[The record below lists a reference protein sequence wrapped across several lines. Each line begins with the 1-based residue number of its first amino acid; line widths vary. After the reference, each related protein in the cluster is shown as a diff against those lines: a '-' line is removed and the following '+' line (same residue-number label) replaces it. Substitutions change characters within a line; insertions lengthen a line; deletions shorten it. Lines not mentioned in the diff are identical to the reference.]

1 MRYSFTLLLLL
12 FCITIKAQSKAAYL
26 KKHRQ
31 DLTDT
36 TFVFPQTDFNI
47 IGFGAYH
54 GSAKTYDAELLLI
67 KSLKQQNALDYYI
80 PETNF
85 SQAFFFQEYLET
97 GNDDLLKELV
107 LAFQTIVTQEG
118 TIETYQHWKNIR
130 EVNRMY
136 PNEPIKVLGFDI
148 INEYRFPIKHIL
160 YLTRD
165 ISKWQQKEQLQ
176 ELLDQNKTDLSIRN
190 DSLKEQ
196 LKNFIKDYNENKFLY
211 MDQIKDTLSFNHIL
225 KNIGYTLETTAERE
239 KIIFDNY
246 ISLIKPYQLDRKKQ
260 FAKYGFFHIQKTRE
274 AAYPS
279 FFTRLI
285 ENNIYTA
292 QKVITITGY
301 LTKSEVF
308 WDKIYDEDKNYMSFT
323 VEKGYGIGD
332 YWKERFKGIRKL
344 KQNRLSDLTL
354 FRLNAENSP
363 YKKGTDLVEVK
374 LSLKKSNSKQLKGKN
389 TIQFMDYALLIR
401 NSKHQIPIEELK

>member
-1 MRYSFTLLLLL
+1 MRYPFALLLLS
-12 FCITIKAQSKAAYL
+12 FCLIMKAQSKTEYL
-26 KKHRQ
+26 KKHRK

-54 GSAKTYDAELLLI
+54 GSSKTYDAELLLI
-67 KSLKQQNALDYYI
+67 KSLKKQDALDYYI

-85 SQAFFFQEYLET
+85 SQAYFFQHYLET
-97 GNDDLLKELV
+97 GNEDLLKELV

-130 EVNRMY
+130 ELNRLY
-136 PNEPIKVLGFDI
+136 PNKPIKVIGFDI
-148 INEYRFPIKHIL
+148 INEYRFPIKHLL
-160 YLTRD
+160 YLVKD
-165 ISKWQQKEQLQ
+165 ISNWEQKEQLQ
-176 ELLDQNKTDLSIRN
+176 ELLNQNKTDFSIRN
-190 DSLKEQ
+190 ENLKEQ
-196 LKNFIKDYNENKFLY
+196 LKNFIKDYSENKLLY
-211 MDQIKDTLSFNHIL
+211 ADQIKDTLSFNHIL
-225 KNIGYTLETTAERE
+225 KNISYTFETTAERE

-246 ISLIKPYQLDRKKQ
+246 ISLIKPYDLDHKKQ
-260 FAKYGFFHIQKTRE
+260 FAKYGFSHIQKTRE

-285 ENNIYTA
+285 EQNIYTA

-301 LTKSEVF
+301 LTKSEVL
-308 WDKIYDEDKNYMSFT
+308 WDKIYNEEKNYKTYT

-332 YWKERFKGIRKL
+332 YWKEHFKGIRKL

-354 FRLNAENSP
+354 FRLNTENSP
-363 YKKGTDLVEVK
+363 YNKGTDLVEVK
-374 LSLKKSNSKQLKGKN
+374 LFLKKSNSKQLKAKN
-389 TIQFMDYALLIR
+389 TTQFMDYALLIS
-401 NSKHQIPIEELK
+401 NSNHQIPIEELK